1 LKNKLSNFFVE
12 SKNFLKKIIFLRKF
26 IIFLKIWYYTPK
38 LLVKKENLINN
49 KTILI
54 TGSNSGIGL
63 QLTKKL
69 LEQNNCVIAFY
80 NKNSN
85 NLNKLNFEKLIK
97 IKCDLS
103 SLSNL
108 DLIKKKLKKLQPEII
123 INNAAYV
130 NNIDNLDLD
139 RINEKLF
146 FKNFINSF
154 NVNFFSILKL
164 LFIYFDN
171 IKKNKIKMII
181 NISSDAA
188 IISKNKSSNG
198 MMYKTTKTAVNAITR
213 CLHLSLAKYNVNLF
227 ALHPGPVKT
236 KLNYHGLIDP
246 KLCAS
251 KIVELMS
258 KNNKFFNGKFININ
272 ESVLKF

>member
-1 LKNKLSNFFVE
+1 MKNKLSNFFVQF
-12 SKNFLKKIIFLRKF
+12 KNFLKKIIFLRKF

-38 LLVKKENLINN
+38 LSVKKENLINN
-49 KTILI
+49 KYILI

-85 NLNKLNFEKLIK
+85 NLNKLNFKKLIK

-123 INNAAYV
+123 INNAVYV

-188 IISKNKSSNG
+188 IISKNKNSNG

-213 CLHLSLAKYNVNLF
+213 CLHLSLAKYNVNVF

>member
-1 LKNKLSNFFVE
+1 LKNKLSNFFVQF
-12 SKNFLKKIIFLRKF
+12 KNFLKKIIFLRKF

-38 LLVKKENLINN
+38 LSVKKENLINN
-49 KTILI
+49 KYILI

-85 NLNKLNFEKLIK
+85 NLNKLNFKKLIK

-123 INNAAYV
+123 INNAVYV

-188 IISKNKSSNG
+188 IISKNKNSNG

-213 CLHLSLAKYNVNLF
+213 CLHLSLAKYNVNVF

>member
-1 LKNKLSNFFVE
+1 MKNKLSNFFVE